1 MANNKVKVP
10 ALQQRSGQPAPMT
23 PAERAEAISRALA
36 QKVESI
42 AQGVLYNLIGGM
54 AHAGR
59 EVKIDEVTT
68 AALDIAA
75 SLVRKSPKVVDELF
89 NEMFNP
95 QQAPDAEKADTE
107 R

>member
-10 ALQQRSGQPAPMT
+10 ALQQRGGQPAPMT

-42 AQGVLYNLIGGM
+42 AQGALYNLIGGLT
-54 AHAGR
+54 HAGR
-59 EVKIDEVTT
+59 DFSVDEVTT
-68 AALDIAA
+68 VALDIAA
-75 SLVRKSPKVVDELF
+75 ALVRKSPKVVDELF

-95 QQAPDAEKADTE
+95 QPAPEEKKDAKE
-107 R
+107 